1 MLHMSRRE
9 YITLLGGAAATWPIA
24 ARAQQ
29 GERVRRVGIFMPG
42 AADNSEYQDRN
53 VAFLQALAE
62 KGWAVGRNARFDY
75 RWGAGQIERY
85 RAFAEELVALAPD
98 VILGNG
104 TATVRALQ
112 QTTRSVPI
120 VFANITDPVG
130 NGLVASLARPG
141 GNTTGFISQEM
152 GFSGK
157 WLELLKEVA
166 PRVTRV
172 AVVRDSAIASQV
184 GLLGAMQSVA
194 PALGIELRAVEV
206 QDPDEIRRAITDFA
220 REPNGGLIVS
230 AGARAV
236 LHRELI
242 VMLAAQSRLPA
253 VYPFR
258 TFVSAGGLMS
268 YGADTIDVYR
278 QAAGYVDRILKGEKP
293 ADLPVQAP
301 TKYELVINLKTAKAL
316 GLTVPPTLL
325 ARADEVIE

>member
-1 MLHMSRRE
+1 VKRRE
-9 YITLLGGAAATWPIA
+9 FIAGFGGAAAWPLM

-29 GERVRRVGIFMPG
+29 GERTRRIGIFMPG

-53 VAFLQALAE
+53 AAFLQALAE
-62 KGWAVGRNARFDY
+62 KGWAVGRNTRFDY

-112 QTTRSVPI
+112 QATRRVPI

-141 GNTTGFISQEM
+141 GNITGLMSQEM

-172 AVVRDSAIASQV
+172 CGTSLSASASRP
-184 GLLGAMQSVA
+184 S
-194 PALGIELRAVEV
+194 IE
-206 QDPDEIRRAITDFA
+206 Q
-220 REPNGGLIVS
+220 
-230 AGARAV
+230 
-236 LHRELI
+236 
-242 VMLAAQSRLPA
+242 LPA
-253 VYPFR
+253 ASRYRLR
-258 TFVSAGGLMS
+258 T
-268 YGADTIDVYR
+268 
-278 QAAGYVDRILKGEKP
+278 
-293 ADLPVQAP
+293 
-301 TKYELVINLKTAKAL
+301 
-316 GLTVPPTLL
+316 
-325 ARADEVIE
+325 